1 MSSFRRFK
9 LPAAPPL
16 ASALALALAFA
27 SGCLDASESARG
39 PDGAEE
45 GAQALAE
52 ERAAQGGREM
62 EGPRGPHARR
72 PGPGGPELLLFAAL
86 HELELTDAQR
96 GAIKGA
102 LDKMPRGPK
111 ERGRVDRPEI
121 AALAAGVRAGKV
133 DTAAVLAKVGGEDR
147 AFEEHKASLAGALAT
162 LHATLT
168 KEQRS
173 ELISAVAA
181 RMEEHGPPGREAGR
195 GEGPPG
201 RGPLGFLLHGVE
213 LTDAQSEAIQR
224 ALEAQRPS
232 AENMKERF
240 EAMRAEVS
248 ARLQTFAA
256 DALDAKAFVEPPPG
270 AQAGGPKGPIERM
283 TKDLAAIVPLLEP
296 AQREVL
302 AARLEQGPPA
312 PPPPMGPPGGPPGEP
327 PPACEHGPEGA
338 LAQ

>member
-1 MSSFRRFK
+1 MISLRHFRLRT
-9 LPAAPPL
+9 APPL
-16 ASALALALAFA
+16 ASALALMLAGA

-39 PDGAEE
+39 QDGVEE

-52 ERAAQGGREM
+52 EGAAPGGRKM

-72 PGPGGPELLLFAAL
+72 PGPPGPEVLLFAAL

-102 LDKMPRGPK
+102 IDKIARGPK
-111 ERGRVDRPEI
+111 EQGRVDRPEI

-133 DTAAVLAKVGGEDR
+133 DTAAVLAKVGGENS
-147 AFEEHKASLAGALAT
+147 AFEEPKASLAGALAT

-173 ELISAVAA
+173 ALVSAVSA
-181 RMEEHGPPGREAGR
+181 RMEEHGPPGREASR

-201 RGPLGFLLHGVE
+201 RGPLGFLLHGIE
-213 LTDAQSEAIQR
+213 LTDAQGEAIQR
-224 ALEAQRPS
+224 ALEAQRTA
-232 AENMKERF
+232 AESDMKKRF
-240 EAMRAEVS
+240 EAKHAVMS

-256 DALDAKAFVEPPPG
+256 DAFDAKAFVEPPQG
-270 AQAGGPKGPIERM
+270 ARAGGPKGHIEQI
-283 TKDLAAIVPLLEP
+283 TKDLAVVAPLLEP
-296 AQREVL
+296 AQREAL

-312 PPPPMGPPGGPPGEP
+312 PPPMGPPGEA
-327 PPACEHGPEGA
+327 PPAP
-338 LAQ
+338 